1 MICSKLDNGSVNLYI
16 DQRPGVDYVQF
27 SLTRNI
33 RDVYF
38 IKKTRTVIVNLKSHQ
53 SLEITVESERQG
65 EALHARISQIMNKPY
80 DTDSFPRHVP
90 KTITKPD
97 PQNAY
102 LTASDMPSGI
112 SIARS
117 TVSSMVPTKRKEPL
131 VVVGSG
137 PVHKDKKNRSSEDA
151 KYRTLSS
158 SLSNTVARPSSAAV
172 TAPSSAPS
180 TMSSRL
186 PSLVPSK
193 REIPRDT
200 GNQDAHKKSRT
211 SPSRTQLHPTT
222 PTRGVLT
229 SVREK
234 TKKYGRV
241 RVRSSRS
248 SLPNRS
254 LANSFIPISQNQG
267 LEFSEEIVSDN
278 VIKTRNGSLGD
289 EDDAREFLNDTLN
302 QIRQEF
308 REQHI
313 ESACPLSRLFEC
325 RVDHTLV
332 CAECGHQNIFKEHY
346 QDFRLDV
353 PTFEKPRESQSAHV
367 HRSISKLPD
376 ILVIQLKR
384 FTPQPT
390 RGYNKNRNQV
400 MIDATLD
407 FCKTACPLGHN
418 NPFSLF
424 SSSTEDGFTDGLDGP
439 GLSSNPFASDDYEA
453 SFDTTLNQSRSF
465 YEPPSEDEQYLWA
478 MEESLKASQAQ
489 SQESSLD
496 RNSLQDSGHGGSE
509 EEGTFS
515 QPLVVPQD
523 SPTGKRCPE
532 KAYEP
537 ADEHPSEEE
546 QYQWA
551 MKESLRASQVLSH
564 ESHSEENNR
573 QDEDQ
578 TTSNEKES
586 HEQRCESDSTST
598 GDHSTA
604 KLNDQTA
611 TSYEDDKA
619 KGDSEVVEDDGT
631 KEDDEKEDD
640 FRSKDD
646 EKEDDFRSKD
656 DVTKEDDRKEDDV
669 RSKDDGT
676 KEVDKKEEDIR
687 SKDGTKKDDENEED
701 IRSKDD
707 GIKREE
713 EDSKNDDR
721 SKNDELKEDR
731 VTKDDGYDNDD
742 VKDSASPDKSLNIKQ
757 ECDSDQDQ
765 DTLDDDDDPDLKAA
779 ILASLM
785 PDKDHIPDEKELQE
799 REDREL
805 EEAIKR
811 SLIEMEE
818 NKENISPESPE
829 SKKGKKG
836 SKEGKMRV
844 AMSRTSSQMSTTSTI
859 ACSQPVVSISARSY
873 SQPVTSTSTRSHS
886 HVRSCS
892 QPVFSSSKSSC
903 QSGTSTSIRSSPS
916 KSNESTGT
924 TSSAAGTFTGPSS
937 SSAAQSSTN
946 TSTRSRSLSTAALE
960 SSETR
965 RPRHVR
971 SHTVDMARES
981 KSSSESRQIYQPP
994 LQPEPTSLGKKISSH
1009 DGETSELDLEESYPS
1024 KDSELRRRSKG
1035 KEKAPQHTWVD
1046 SLGDT
1051 KGLFQL
1057 QAAVSHT
1064 GLASSTT
1071 EGHYICDYLGADGIW
1086 RCFDG
1091 GKTIKVGSIADL
1103 SQRRSRSGYLFF
1115 YVRCHSVRA
1124 SQ

>member
-1 MICSKLDNGSVNLYI
+1 MESRSCPPPVDRLQPETFNSSVHVRNFERPSLSRTLGQVRCLLACDDNGSVNLYI

-248 SLPNRS
+248 SLPNSTDGDRCISAVLQALFCLQPVASDLQEPQWLELFGEKQGLFRS

-353 PTFEKPRESQSAHV
+353 PTFEKPRESQDITSIGSLFPQVLDSQKITFQCETCLSQSAHV

-407 FCKTACPLGHN
+407 FSSFCSPEAFTSECLESAQAQLLDEDHLWIPTDGFSALHDSWSPSYSPLGHN

-946 TSTRSRSLSTAALE
+946 TST
-960 SSETR
+960 SS
-965 RPRHVR
+965 
-971 SHTVDMARES
+971 
-981 KSSSESRQIYQPP
+981 I
-994 LQPEPTSLGKKISSH
+994 
-1009 DGETSELDLEESYPS
+1009 GE
-1024 KDSELRRRSKG
+1024 
-1035 KEKAPQHTWVD
+1035 Q
-1046 SLGDT
+1046 
-1051 KGLFQL
+1051 
-1057 QAAVSHT
+1057 
-1064 GLASSTT
+1064 
-1071 EGHYICDYLGADGIW
+1071 
-1086 RCFDG
+1086 
-1091 GKTIKVGSIADL
+1091 
-1103 SQRRSRSGYLFF
+1103 
-1115 YVRCHSVRA
+1115 
-1124 SQ
+1124 